1 MKHNT
6 PLQNKPPKTMFG
18 RILFIALIGMASI
31 FSSCNNE
38 VPVNAEWQDIAYV
51 YGILN
56 PIADTQF
63 VRIGKAFLGDGPPS
77 EFAQIP
83 DSIYYQNINVSME
96 ELSGERVDRSFSLE
110 RINRPGQLQP
120 GFFTTEEFH
129 LYYTTEQLDTSKTYR
144 LVIEKPDG
152 GPTVSAETRLT
163 FWRRNL
169 NTGNVIEPFTDRLAF
184 INTFGES
191 NRVTFAWEKAFNSG
205 AHEGRLIFR
214 YKEQNRS
221 NKSDIKTKTIV
232 YTVPGA
238 ERNNRITVEIS
249 DANFYGFIAS
259 NIQPDPNVFRYFDT
273 IFFEAIAGANDMR
286 LYAEI
291 NRPSSGITQERPSF
305 TNVENG
311 VGLFS
316 SMTET
321 TALTNG
327 RVKRFMLN
335 PNSYNA
341 LVMDLCDLNFV
352 KLSFTDSCYCDGGVI
367 QRIGNTT
374 SNCNIN

>member
-1 MKHNT
+1 M
-6 PLQNKPPKTMFG
+6 LG
-18 RILFIALIGMASI
+18 RLFLIALIGLTSI

-56 PIADTQF
+56 AAADTQF

-83 DSIYYQNINVSME
+83 DSIYYENINVSME
-96 ELSGERVDRSFSLE
+96 ELSGDRVDRSFSLE
-110 RINRPGQLQP
+110 KINRPGQLQP
-120 GFFTTEEFH
+120 GFFTTEGFH

-152 GPTVSAETRLT
+152 GPTVTAETRLT

-184 INTFGES
+184 INTFGEP
-191 NRVTFAWEKAFNSG
+191 NVVRFVWEKAFNSG

-221 NKSDIKTKTIV
+221 NRNDIKTKTIV
-232 YTVPGA
+232 YQVPAA
-238 ERNNRITVEIS
+238 ERRDDILIEIS

-273 IFFEAIAGANDMR
+273 IFFDAIAGGDDMR

-291 NRPSSGITQERPSF
+291 NRPSGGIAQERPTF

-316 SMTET
+316 SMAET
-321 TALTNG
+321 RALING

-335 PNSYNA
+335 NNSYNA

-352 KLSFTDSCYCDGGVI
+352 KLSFTDSCYCDGGVV

-374 SNCNIN
+374 GNCNIN